1 MIAIIKKEMR
11 NYFNHITG
19 YVFLFFYT
27 VLSAIFFIQTNVM
40 QLNAEYFFT
49 LINSTIIFMLMVP
62 MLTMRLFSEEYA
74 QKTDQLLYT
83 APITTASIVFG
94 KFFAAC
100 LMLLIGVS
108 ITFIFPYLISAYG
121 TLPINRI
128 IGTYV
133 GFYLM
138 GVSFIS
144 IGILVSV
151 STHSQV
157 VAAIGS
163 FAMIFVFFMMGE
175 LVNLIPT
182 TRDAGVI
189 FAGVVSAL
197 IGYIFYSSTRN
208 VWASG
213 GVLAVLGSAIGITY
227 LTIPSIFDGLAIRSL
242 NWVSLVSRFG
252 SFSFGVLDVADMVYY
267 ITFAVLFCFFAITII
282 EKRRW
287 A

>member
-1 MIAIIKKEMR
+1 MIAIIKKEMH
-11 NYFNHITG
+11 NYFNHVSG
-19 YVFLFFYT
+19 YAFLFFYT
-27 VLSAIFFIQTNVM
+27 VLSAIIFINTNVR
-40 QLNAEYFFT
+40 QQNAGYFHT
-49 LINSTIIFMLMVP
+49 LINSTMIFMLMVP
-62 MLTMRLFSEEYA
+62 LLTMRLFSEEYT

-100 LMLLIGVS
+100 LMLFIGVA
-108 ITFIFPYLISAYG
+108 ITFVFPILISPYG
-121 TLPINRI
+121 QLPINQI

-138 GVSFIS
+138 GVAFIS
-144 IGILVSV
+144 IGVFVSV

-157 VAAIGS
+157 VAALGS
-163 FAMIFVFFMMGE
+163 FALIFVFFMMMD
-175 LVNLIPT
+175 LMNLIPT

-189 FAGVVSAL
+189 FAGGVSAL
-197 IGYIFYSSTRN
+197 IGYIFYSSTKN

-213 GVLAVLGSAIGITY
+213 GLLAVLASMIGIAY
-227 LTIPSIFDGLAIRSL
+227 VLTPSFFDGLAIRSL
-242 NWVSLVSRFG
+242 QWVSIVSRFG
-252 SFSFGVLDVADMVYY
+252 GFSFGVLVVADMVYY
-267 ITFAVLFCFFAITII
+267 ITFAALFCFFAITVI